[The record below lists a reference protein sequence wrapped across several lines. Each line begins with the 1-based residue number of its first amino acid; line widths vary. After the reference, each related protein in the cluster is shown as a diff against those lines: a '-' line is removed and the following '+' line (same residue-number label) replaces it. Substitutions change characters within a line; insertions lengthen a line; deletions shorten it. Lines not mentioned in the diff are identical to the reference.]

1 MDIDQLGAVRF
12 WPLKM
17 YLINDWH
24 ILKIRILFSTMM
36 NDKLSL
42 VSFFCFHSSQEV
54 VQTQNCIQT
63 LNGLFDSAVCVGC
76 LGCYI
81 FLQRINLG
89 LFVFF
94 QQ

>member
-42 VSFFCFHSSQEV
+42 VSFFVFIHHKRSCRLKTAYRPSMDSS
-54 VQTQNCIQT
+54 TPP
-63 LNGLFDSAVCVGC
+63 SA
-76 LGCYI
+76 LGV
-81 FLQRINLG
+81 LD
-89 LFVFF
+89 VTFF
-94 QQ
+94 YKE